1 MIPKKDNAKENYR
14 IMSLISHKSK
24 ILINII
30 KNRIKNKVENNIGD
44 DKFGFRP
51 GKGARKLFHA
61 LRVLLERKM
70 DINKS
75 TYIVFV
81 DIQKTFDRLKKIV

>member
-1 MIPKKDNAKENYR
+1 M
-14 IMSLISHKSK
+14 
-24 ILINII
+24 
-30 KNRIKNKVENNIGD
+30 ENNIEN

-51 GKGARKLFHA
+51 GKGAKEVLLA
-61 LRVLLERKM
+61 LRVLLERKI

-81 DIQKTFDRLKKIV
+81 DIENSFNRLEKVV